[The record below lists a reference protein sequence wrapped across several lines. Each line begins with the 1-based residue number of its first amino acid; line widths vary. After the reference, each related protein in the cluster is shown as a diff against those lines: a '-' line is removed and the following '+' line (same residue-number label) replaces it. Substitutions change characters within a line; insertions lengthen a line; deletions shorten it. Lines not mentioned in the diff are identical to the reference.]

1 MASRKVTR
9 RGSETTAR
17 RRFLLPIFLF
27 LSVVAVY
34 APSMANDFIY
44 DDNEVILNQEAP
56 RSLSDVARIFAERHF
71 PNLPYYRPVTRST
84 LLLQKTLHG
93 DNAPLFHLL
102 NALFMALTGVVA
114 YALMRL
120 PALDVRKIPAALAAG
135 LFALHPIASSCVY
148 PIASGRETL
157 LPSLL
162 TLIAFYAFLR
172 EGTGWYALSIAAFG
186 ASLFSK
192 EQAVVVPALFVL
204 ADFFR
209 ITPNP
214 PGWNL
219 RRWLLRY
226 SFLLPILFLYF
237 TIRHFLFTRTEYAL
251 GDWTGPFFSIGY
263 AFQTMVLPF
272 LELVYEPTL
281 SIWFSPPRLLI
292 GGLVIVLLAVAAFR
306 LGPDH
311 RPIVLFWT
319 GWFLVSLLPTAN
331 LLHQEAKYDERY
343 LFLASL
349 GVFGILGSVASKY
362 WEQPE
367 KARLWTAL
375 GVLLVIGAAAV
386 SLHRGSYFHDNLS
399 FSTQWMKTDPNSVN
413 AYYNMGFALAQKGK
427 FGEALPFY
435 EKSLEIR
442 PDYSYAHNN
451 LANALIELGEFDRA
465 YTHFLEALKIDPGY
479 EQAHQNL
486 AFALAQRNRFDEAI
500 EHFSEAVRLRPDFA
514 DAHNNLANVLAV
526 QGRLNEAEIYFT
538 RTVELRPE
546 SPEAHNNLA
555 HTLVRQ
561 GKLREA
567 LEHYSETLRLRPEH
581 VEARQKIQVV
591 LALLEN
597 QG

>member
-1 MASRKVTR
+1 MARRKVTKPE
-9 RGSETTAR
+9 SEATAR
-17 RRFLLPIFLF
+17 RRFLLPILLF

-34 APSMANDFIY
+34 APSMASGFIY
-44 DDNEVILNQEAP
+44 DDNEVILNQETP
-56 RSLSDVARIFAERHF
+56 RSLSDVAQIFAERHF
-71 PNLPYYRPVTRST
+71 PNLPYYRPITRST

-93 DNAPLFHLL
+93 DNAALFHLL
-102 NALFMALTGVVA
+102 NALFMALTGVMA

-120 PALDVRKIPAALAAG
+120 PALGVRKIPAVLAAG

-162 TLIAFYAFLR
+162 TLLAVYGFLR
-172 EGTGWYALSIAAFG
+172 KGTGWYVLAIAAFG

-209 ITPNP
+209 ISPNP

-219 RRWLLRY
+219 WRWLVRY
-226 SFLLPILFLYF
+226 SFLLPILCGYF

-251 GDWTGPFFSIGY
+251 GDWTGPFLSLSY
-263 AFQTMVLPF
+263 AFQTLVLPF

-281 SIWFSPPRLLI
+281 AIWLSLPRLLV
-292 GGLVIVLLAVAAFR
+292 GGLFATGLAIAAVR
-306 LGPDH
+306 LGRDH
-311 RPIVLFWT
+311 RPIILFWT
-319 GWFLVSLLPTAN
+319 GWFLVNLLPTAN

-343 LFLASL
+343 VFLASL
-349 GVFGILGSVASKY
+349 GVFGILGSVASKH
-362 WEQPE
+362 WGQPD

-375 GVLLVIGAAAV
+375 GVLLVIAAAAV
-386 SLHRGSYFHDNLS
+386 SLHRGSYFKDNLS
-399 FSTQWMKTDPNSVN
+399 FSKQWMKTDPDSVN
-413 AYYNMGFALAQKGK
+413 AYYNMGYALAQKGK
-427 FGEALPFY
+427 FEDAVPFY
-435 EKSLEIR
+435 LKSLEIR
-442 PDYSYAHNN
+442 PNYSYAHNN

-465 YTHFLEALKIDPGY
+465 YLHFTEALKVDPGY

-486 AFALAQRNRFDEAI
+486 AIALAQRNRFDEAI
-500 EHFSEAVRLRPDFA
+500 KHFSEAVRLRPDFA
-514 DAHNNLANVLAV
+514 DAQNNLANVLAV
-526 QGRLNEAEIYFT
+526 QGLLNEAAFHFA

-567 LEHYSETLRLRPEH
+567 LEHYSETLRLRPDH

-591 LALLEN
+591 LALLQN
-597 QG
+597 QS